1 MHKDNDKWCS
11 LGSSILLLLPEM
23 AAINPIDDASADGAP
38 GTPLG
43 NDATDTLSSAVPREG
58 AFWEPPIPDDAV
70 ATDAAAIRI
79 YMT

>member
-1 MHKDNDKWCS
+1 MHNDNDKWCS

-23 AAINPIDDASADGAP
+23 AAINLIDDASADGAP

-43 NDATDTLSSAVPREG
+43 NDATDTLSSAVPRDG